1 MFLGFGSFLAPPRN
15 FTSEDAQHPF
25 WFRKKE
31 KKNCQRKNNSF
42 YVTMELL
49 LNSTL
54 SSYNKIFLLFV
65 VCDKMSFSGARMT
78 P

>member
-31 KKNCQRKNNSF
+31 KKIVK
-42 YVTMELL
+42 E
-49 LNSTL
+49 
-54 SSYNKIFLLFV
+54 KIILF
-65 VCDKMSFSGARMT
+65 T
-78 P
+78 